1 MDDNII
7 NLQIFEEFLDKGLNE
22 DNKDNEFIFYVLS
35 LMKLSK
41 NERKEEK
48 NERLKTLR
56 LFELNLSP
64 FYQKIFN

>member
-7 NLQIFEEFLDKGLNE
+7 SLQIFEEFLDKGLNE
-22 DNKDNEFIFYVLS
+22 DDKDNEFIFYVLS

-56 LFELNLSP
+56 LFEFNLSP